1 MITATDHCFS
11 SKLIFTF
18 PIWDRHNL
26 GSTRAG
32 ISHEAKSPG
41 RTMFLFPDSDGGLV
55 KRDQHSNVSLS
66 LNAKL
71 CRAQNSQRGAGL
83 VWVRLHGSE
92 SVRLRS
98 GSRSQNVYPWRV
110 YTRRAEPPTCFGLF
124 RTNVLSSTSLWFVN
138 LCLICFTGQGIS
150 GQAELSPIH
159 LHSTLL
165 PRTQLENPDERKQDE
180 LVLVNYVKLI
190 SGVVPLELTTD
201 ITTQKGT
208 CSIFGSVR
216 HPPWN
221 DDLIQDLTTQFEV
234 CG

>member
-11 SKLIFTF
+11 PQLIVTF

-32 ISHEAKSPG
+32 ISHEG
-41 RTMFLFPDSDGGLV
+41 RRPRRTIFLFPDSDGGLV

-83 VWVRLHGSE
+83 LWIRLHGSE

-98 GSRSQNVYPWRV
+98 GSRPQNVYPWRV

-138 LCLICFTGQGIS
+138 LCLICFTRQGIS
-150 GQAELSPIH
+150 GRAELLSTH
-159 LHSTLL
+159 LHSTPL
-165 PRTQLENPDERKQDE
+165 PRTQVKNLDGSGKDQ
-180 LVLVNYVKLI
+180 LVHTNYVTLLRE
-190 SGVVPLELTTD
+190 VVPLELTADNNSPTRNMFYLW
-201 ITTQKGT
+201 I
-208 CSIFGSVR
+208 S
-216 HPPWN
+216 
-221 DDLIQDLTTQFEV
+221 
-234 CG
+234 